1 MATNEKTEPKDDEA
15 GRYAYEGLD
24 PVLHSQNRIGILTA
38 LATHPDGLS
47 FTELTRLCN
56 LTDGNLSRHLDM
68 LARAE
73 DGKPALVKISKTFQN
88 RRPLTMVVLTG
99 AGRKRFR
106 EYLAQLEKVLRDAA
120 AEEADARA
128 AKDKARPG
136 LTGA

>member
-1 MATNEKTEPKDDEA
+1 MHRLTAAAPLLA
-15 GRYAYEGLD
+15 A
-24 PVLHSQNRIGILTA
+24 TA
-38 LATHPDGLS
+38 LALFCAPASAHHSQSMFDTS
-47 FTELTRLCN
+47 KELVLEGTV
-56 LTDGNLSRHLDM
+56 SRFDWVNPHMYLIV
-68 LARAE
+68 E
-73 DGKPALVKISKTFQN
+73 TIGPDGKPALVKISKTFQN
-88 RRPLTMVVLTG
+88 RRPLTMVALTG